1 MPPTLPGI
9 YPAAY
14 SLKQTPEK
22 RGLKSGGLALSP
34 SSVTLESITLGSFL
48 NLPKPVSLSV
58 KEDHSTY
65 LMGVSE
71 RLKSL
76 CKKCVAGLSRL
87 LKVKAAERDLCPCPD
102 GQLRA
107 PAVPSMI
114 QHIILKHL
122 LCARLCAKLQ
132 GYRSQQNSTVSA
144 LMGFTL

>member
-1 MPPTLPGI
+1 MSGI

-14 SLKQTPEK
+14 SLKHTLGK

-34 SSVTLESITLGSFL
+34 SSVALECITLRSFL
-48 NLPKPVSLSV
+48 NLSQHLSLC
-58 KEDHSTY
+58 KERSQH
-65 LMGVSE
+65 LPMGVSE

-76 CKKCVAGLSRL
+76 CKKMCGRPFHTSQGR
-87 LKVKAAERDLCPCPD
+87 AAERDLCPRPD
-102 GQLRA
+102 CQLRA

-114 QHIILKHL
+114 HHIISKHL

-132 GYRSQQNSTVSA
+132 EHRSHQNSTVSA